1 MEMGRTCDVHV
12 DEFESIDSWPHL
24 THLARPLPFVSP
36 PYPLPCPFATRALS
50 INVESIRL
58 QFLGNFR
65 MWCHPHDMAETR
77 TTLVLSQTKR
87 KSRHAG
93 PPQVPFA
100 LLCCDPNRFKLCH
113 TLSLT
118 PRVAPSFIAWALTDF
133 YGHPE
138 LLQFSLLSSLMANA
152 CPVYYLPLFLSR
164 LTAHC

>member
-1 MEMGRTCDVHV
+1 MKMGRTCDVHV

-24 THLARPLPFVSP
+24 TLLAWPLPFISLTLP
-36 PYPLPCPFATRALS
+36 PHAHLPLGHCQSTLNQFACSFWATSACGATHMTWQKL
-50 INVESIRL
+50 EPL
-58 QFLGNFR
+58 L
-65 MWCHPHDMAETR
+65 A
-77 TTLVLSQTKR
+77 LSQTKR

-93 PPQVPFA
+93 PPRVPFA

-118 PRVAPSFIAWALTDF
+118 LRVALSFIAWALTDF

-152 CPVYYLPLFLSR
+152 CPVYYLPLVLSR
-164 LTAHC
+164 LTALC

>member
-1 MEMGRTCDVHV
+1 MKMGRTCDVHV

-24 THLARPLPFVSP
+24 TLLARPLPFVSLP
-36 PYPLPCPFATRALS
+36 PPCQFAPRALS

-65 MWCHPHDMAETR
+65 MRCHPHDMAETR
-77 TTLVLSQTKR
+77 TTLALSQTKR

-93 PPQVPFA
+93 PPRVPFA

-118 PRVAPSFIAWALTDF
+118 LRVALSFIAWALTDF

-152 CPVYYLPLFLSR
+152 CPVYYLSLVLSR
-164 LTAHC
+164 LTALC